1 MWGEHEMDYVF
12 FMQKAVSLKPREN
25 EVQDCWYASQ
35 TQVKELLQ
43 KASEDPNI
51 LVTPW
56 FKIIANYFLFT
67 WWANLNDLSRFEN
80 DKEIHRISGLSAYST
95 M

>member
-12 FMQKAVSLKPREN
+12 FMQKAVSLQPREN

-43 KASEDPNI
+43 KALEDPNT

-56 FKIIANYFLFT
+56 FKIIAHHFLFT

-80 DKEIHRISGLSAYST
+80 DKEIHRIPGLSA
-95 M
+95 